1 LIGYCGASL
10 PGNRNQTEQ
19 SVSADAQNLKWRE
32 GEGRTITASSHNPKD
47 HPGPIRTSGLHG
59 STESAQEGNS
69 DDASDSISGAIEAAK
84 SCGGNVETTF
94 SIVLGVQG
102 YPNSTLPKSAK
113 CFVSAAGFEPATH
126 ALKASPN

>member
-1 LIGYCGASL
+1 VKVA
-10 PGNRNQTEQ
+10 Q
-19 SVSADAQNLKWRE
+19 SQLRPTTPKITLDLYAQAVSTDQQ
-32 GEGRTITASSHNPKD
+32 G
-47 HPGPIRTSGLHG
+47 
-59 STESAQEGNS
+59 SAQERSS
-69 DDASDSISGAIEAAK
+69 DDASDSIFGAIETAK
-84 SCGGNVETTF
+84 SCGGKVETTF